1 MLSRL
6 HISNYALI
14 DFLDISFK
22 EGLSS
27 ITGETGAGK
36 SIILGALSLL
46 LGKRCDTN
54 VLKNKDQKSI
64 VEAEFVLDEMQFAA
78 IFEKHDADFDAHTII
93 RREITPQGKSR
104 AFINDTPVGLQALKE
119 IGELLFDIHSQHQ
132 NLFLKEATFQCQVVD
147 AAANNDAELQNYAQ
161 SYAAMQQKLRE
172 LNEFKQMLAKN
183 SADRSYFE
191 FRLQELTQAKL
202 QHDNELQELE
212 EECALLENSEEI
224 KQLLAQAEEIFNG
237 ETACLP
243 QLKQLSSG
251 FEKKSQ
257 LGATFQEFATRLQQ
271 SYIELQ
277 DIAAE
282 ISSYNAKMDFDSSR
296 LAELQTRIDVL
307 QNLLHKYNCTTIAE
321 LKAEQQRLQ
330 TLVDSISNAATD
342 SEELEKAYEA
352 QKKATWRIAE
362 TVRNNRKK
370 AIKTIVPQVTA
381 TLQKLGMPSVAFAIE
396 LEPLQELQANGADA
410 VRMLFSANKNIAPQW
425 LGEISS
431 GGELSRVML
440 CLKAI
445 LAQAKS
451 IRTIVFDE
459 IDTGVSGE
467 IAEQMGEI
475 MKEMAKNLQVI
486 VITHL
491 PQIAAQG
498 SVQFK
503 VFKTETA
510 ETTTTNIAEL
520 TKEQR
525 IEEIAKMMSGKQVSE
540 AAVLNAK
547 HLLGVTE

>member
-54 VLKNKDQKSI
+54 VLKNKDQKSV
-64 VEAEFVLDEMQFAA
+64 VEAEFTLDKVQFAP
-78 IFEKHDADFDAHTII
+78 IFAKHDADFDTHTII

-132 NLFLKEATFQCQVVD
+132 NLFLKDSMFQCQVID
-147 AAANNDAELQNYAQ
+147 AAANNAEELQHYANL
-161 SYAAMQQKLRE
+161 YAAMQHAQRE
-172 LNEFKQMLAKN
+172 LNEHKQLIAKN
-183 SADRSYFE
+183 SADLSYFE
-191 FRLQELTQAKL
+191 FRLQELQTAKL
-202 QHDNELQELE
+202 QNDNELQELE
-212 EECALLENSEEI
+212 EECALMENSEDI
-224 KQLLAQAEEIFNG
+224 KQLLAQAEEMFNG
-237 ETACLP
+237 EAAFLP
-243 QLKQLSSG
+243 QLKQLSTG

-257 LGATFQEFATRLQQ
+257 LGATFLEFSTRLQQ
-271 SYIELQ
+271 SYIELH
-277 DIAAE
+277 DLAAE
-282 ISSYNAKMDFDSSR
+282 ISSYNARMDFDSSR
-296 LAELQTRIDVL
+296 LTELQLRIDII
-307 QNLLHKYNCTTIAE
+307 QSLLHKYNCKSISE
-321 LKAEQQRLQ
+321 LKVEQQRLQ
-330 TLVDSISNAATD
+330 SLVDNISNAAFNT
-342 SEELEKAYEA
+342 EELEKAYEA
-352 QKKATWRIAE
+352 HKKAAWKSAE
-362 TVRNNRKK
+362 TIRNNRKK
-370 AIKTIVPQVTA
+370 AISAIVPQITT
-381 TLQKLGMPSVAFAIE
+381 TLQKLGMPSVVFAIE
-396 LEPLQELQANGADA
+396 LQPLQELQANGADA
-410 VRMLFSANKNIAPQW
+410 VQMLFSANKNITPQW

-475 MKEMAKNLQVI
+475 MQEMAKNLQVI

-498 SVQFK
+498 QVQFK
-503 VFKTETA
+503 VYKTETA
-510 ETTTTNIAEL
+510 DTTTTNIIEL
-520 TKEQR
+520 SQEQR
-525 IEEIAKMMSGKQVSE
+525 VEEIAKMMSGKQVSE
-540 AAVLNAK
+540 AAILNAK
-547 HLLGVTE
+547 HLLGFVE